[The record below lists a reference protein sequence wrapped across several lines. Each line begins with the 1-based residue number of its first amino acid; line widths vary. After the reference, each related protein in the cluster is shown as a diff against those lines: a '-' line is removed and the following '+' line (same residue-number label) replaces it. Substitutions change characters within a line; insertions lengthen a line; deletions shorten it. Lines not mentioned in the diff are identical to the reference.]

1 MELLAIVLSEAG
13 ESQGGG
19 DGGADLTNVQ
29 YKPIWTCH
37 NKSPLYNEHILMK
50 KLMGKPEFS
59 NQEFL
64 FKSDR
69 LDVDRLM
76 SWDKNLKLKIQLRQR
91 NHKF

>member
-1 MELLAIVLSEAG
+1 
-13 ESQGGG
+13 
-19 DGGADLTNVQ
+19 
-29 YKPIWTCH
+29 
-37 NKSPLYNEHILMK
+37 MK